1 MIEIAS
7 REAAP
12 FLISA
17 ATFDRLHHP
26 AQGRDG
32 GRPGR
37 NGAARRGSG
46 EPLGD
51 KGLHAI
57 RPGDSVVLELP
68 GGGGF
73 GDPRQRDRQRLE
85 ADLQSGVVSPAGAR
99 ADYGWQE

>member
-1 MIEIAS
+1 MAAGRDAMAPPGVARAS
-7 REAAP
+7 RW
-12 FLISA
+12 
-17 ATFDRLHHP
+17 R
-26 AQGRDG
+26 
-32 GRPGR
+32 
-37 NGAARRGSG
+37 
-46 EPLGD
+46 D

>member
-1 MIEIAS
+1 VIEIAS

-37 NGAARRGSG
+37 NGADRG
-46 EPLGD
+46 LGD
-51 KGLHAI
+51 AGRQGATCHST
-57 RPGDSVVLELP
+57 RDSVVLNC
-68 GGGGF
+68 
-73 GDPRQRDRQRLE
+73 R
-85 ADLQSGVVSPAGAR
+85 AAAVSATPPA
-99 ADYGWQE
+99 